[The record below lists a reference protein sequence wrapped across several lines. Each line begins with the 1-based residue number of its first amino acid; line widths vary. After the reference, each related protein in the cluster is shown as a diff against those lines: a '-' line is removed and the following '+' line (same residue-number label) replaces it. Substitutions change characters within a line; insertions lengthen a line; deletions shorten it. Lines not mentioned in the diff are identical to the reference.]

1 MPWLLI
7 RRATAYFVDC
17 AILFLV
23 LAPFGFVVLIALGG
37 PPASP
42 TGPEVWLA
50 AVLNFSVPAWTYFVW
65 SDRSVRG
72 ATLGKWLLGLHV
84 VRMTGE
90 RVSLARALARTAVK
104 VLPWETAHVSAF
116 ALSTNP
122 GVSFDLDQMIGLTI
136 ANALAVVYVV
146 VAAWT
151 GGRRSVHDYVPA
163 TEVCRVLDQTKTLQ
177 PTGPSSQLAEVGGLS
192 SRPGR

>member
-50 AVLNFSVPAWTYFVW
+50 AVLNFSVPAWTYFICC
-65 SDRSVRG
+65 DRSVRG

-90 RVSLARALARTAVK
+90 RVSLARATARTVVK
-104 VLPWETAHVSAF
+104 VLPWETAHVSSF

-122 GVSFDLDQMIGLTI
+122 GVSMDLSQMIGLTT
-136 ANALAVVYVV
+136 ANVLIVVYLG
-146 VAAWT
+146 VAACT
-151 GGRRSVHDYVPA
+151 RGRRSVHDYVVA
-163 TEVCRVLDQTKTLQ
+163 TEVCRTA
-177 PTGPSSQLAEVGGLS
+177 PASQALHRAGA
-192 SRPGR
+192 R